1 MGRHLMPIG
10 GEFWYDNTIIKKGM
24 NNFENQKTTY
34 LDGGQSAIEFIIQ
47 KINFNK
53 DDCVL
58 LPSYLCPTILLKFRK
73 YSINIR
79 FYEINYDLSINLD
92 SIKNNLKEHKI
103 KALFFIDYFGFY
115 HDNESILFLKEI
127 KTSGVIL
134 IEDAVQMLWFKR
146 TNKFIGHYIFNSY
159 RKFLPYDGSIVL
171 SKGIAEYYPFKNN
184 KYHDFVVEARNIKT
198 KYIKEHIGEENI
210 FLDLFTKTKKYYY
223 HKDSIIGIDLATKK
237 ILNNINYHKIKNQ
250 VLENFKY
257 LYNKIIQIESIK
269 PIFSYDNIENEIPLA
284 FPIVV
289 NNRDFIRLE
298 LMKYNIFCPV
308 HWIIKNEDWSQ
319 NFPDSLE
326 LSKKILSIPIDWRYK
341 KQDIDYFIYSLNEIL
356 GKI

>member
-1 MGRHLMPIG
+1 
-10 GEFWYDNTIIKKGM
+10 
-24 NNFENQKTTY
+24 
-34 LDGGQSAIEFIIQ
+34 
-47 KINFNK
+47 
-53 DDCVL
+53 
-58 LPSYLCPTILLKFRK
+58 
-73 YSINIR
+73 
-79 FYEINYDLSINLD
+79 
-92 SIKNNLKEHKI
+92 
-103 KALFFIDYFGFY
+103 
-115 HDNESILFLKEI
+115 
-127 KTSGVIL
+127 
-134 IEDAVQMLWFKR
+134 
-146 TNKFIGHYIFNSY
+146 
-159 RKFLPYDGSIVL
+159 
-171 SKGIAEYYPFKNN
+171 
-184 KYHDFVVEARNIKT
+184 
-198 KYIKEHIGEENI
+198 
-210 FLDLFTKTKKYYY
+210 
-223 HKDSIIGIDLATKK
+223 
-237 ILNNINYHKIKNQ
+237 